1 MFERLLL
8 VVGNKFASFA
18 TGADVVTLSQA
29 CDLIDMPHVTGSG
42 SGRIVLLPGQGL
54 GDRALAG
61 LLERVARSPYGRHFD
76 VEALRRRPVRA
87 SRRLSH
93 KHRAENT
100 LISEPRRL
108 AENLFEM
115 DLLIDEEGELMCDH
129 QTGQHVQGM
138 VLFEAARQAIMAV
151 AEAFFLPQDGAG
163 YAFVTNEMSSRYA
176 RFAFPVDARV
186 RYAIREKEVANGR
199 RLRFVADITIEQCGV
214 EAASFHTDVTVF
226 EQSRITRME
235 GAMARD
241 TLSQHLAERAAG
253 AHAELSA
260 VA

>member
-8 VVGNKFASFA
+8 VVGNKFAAFA
-18 TGADVVTLSQA
+18 TGADVVTLNQA
-29 CDLIDMPHVTGSG
+29 CDLIDMPQVGGSG
-42 SGRIVLLPGQGL
+42 HARIVLLPGQGL
-54 GDRALAG
+54 GDKAVAELMD
-61 LLERVARSPYGRHFD
+61 RVFRSPYGRHFD
-76 VEALRRRPVRA
+76 VEALRRRPARA

-93 KHRAENT
+93 KHRPENT
-100 LISEPRRL
+100 LISEPRKV
-108 AENLFEM
+108 AEDLFEM
-115 DLLIDEEGELMCDH
+115 DLLIDEDGELMCDH

-138 VLFEAARQAIMAV
+138 VLFEAARQSIMAV
-151 AEAFFLPQDGAG
+151 AEAFFLPGDGAG
-163 YAFVTNEMSSRYA
+163 YAFVTNEMSSRYS

-199 RLRFVADITIEQCGV
+199 RMRFVADITIEQCGL

-226 EQSRITRME
+226 EQARISRME

-241 TLSQHLAERAAG
+241 TLSQHLAGRAAG
-253 AHAELSA
+253 ARGELSA

>member
-8 VVGNKFASFA
+8 VVGNKFAAFA

-29 CDLIDMPHVTGSG
+29 CDLADMPQVGGSG
-42 SGRIVLLPGQGL
+42 HARIVLLPGQGL
-54 GDRALAG
+54 GDKAIVELM
-61 LLERVARSPYGRHFD
+61 ERVARSPYGHHFD
-76 VEALRRRPVRA
+76 VEALRRRPARA

-93 KHRAENT
+93 KHRPENT
-100 LISEPRRL
+100 LISEPRQV
-108 AENLFEM
+108 EEDVFEM
-115 DLLIDEEGELMCDH
+115 DLLIDEDGELMCDH

-138 VLFEAARQAIMAV
+138 VLFEAARQSIMAV
-151 AEAFFLPQDGAG
+151 AEAFFLPADGG
-163 YAFVTNEMSSRYA
+163 YAFVTNEMSSRYS

-186 RYAIREKEVANGR
+186 RYTIREKEVANAR
-199 RLRFVADITIEQCGV
+199 RMRFVADIVVEQCGM

-226 EQSRITRME
+226 EQTRISRME

-241 TLSQHLAERAAG
+241 TLSQHLAGRAADARG
-253 AHAELSA
+253 ELSA